1 MVTTRGADPW
11 CTPSFSYDWY
21 GARRGLE
28 PTPVATCASYSASV
42 CFVMPQKFS
51 KFVPPSPTHLA
62 HPFQIFARGLVTARV
77 QKCKWHTGTQL
88 AIATPVAMLVL
99 VLRKGAR
106 SQIHSVS
113 ERASRHVGAAF
124 RPNKQSDANQQTHLA
139 SGMPGRSGQGHEESH
154 TSSCVDGDGGI
165 IQ

>member
-1 MVTTRGADPW
+1 VVTTRGADPW

-99 VLRKGAR
+99 VLRKGAKT
-106 SQIHSVS
+106 QIHSC
-113 ERASRHVGAAF
+113 ERASIATCRCSVSS
-124 RPNKQSDANQQTHLA
+124 KQAKRRQSTDR
-139 SGMPGRSGQGHEESH
+139 MPGRSGQGHEESH